1 MTTNYARTERAALT
15 ESLLRVGPDAPTLC
29 EGWTT
34 RDLAAH
40 IVVRESRPDAAP
52 GIAVP
57 LFAGYTERVQ
67 ARAATRKWTVLVG
80 QLADGPPLYSP
91 FWALDRWLNLSEM
104 FVHHEDVLRG
114 GVDPDSDWTPRA
126 LEPGLQ
132 DALAGAVRNAA
143 RMSMAKVPVRVTL
156 RTTDGQTLA
165 RVGSGD
171 EVTVTGTPGELLLFA
186 FGRKPVQVAMDGSAD
201 AVAALSESSRGF

>member
-1 MTTNYARTERAALT
+1 MATNYARTERAALT

-29 EGWTT
+29 EGWTA
-34 RDLAAH
+34 RDLTAH
-40 IVVRESRPDAAP
+40 MVVRESRPDAAP

-67 ARAATRKWTVLVG
+67 ARAATRPWTSLVR
-80 QLADGPPLYSP
+80 QLAGGPPLYSP

-114 GVDPDSDWTPRA
+114 GADPDAEWTPRD

-132 DALAGAVRNAA
+132 DALAGAVRSAA
-143 RMSMAKVPVRVTL
+143 RMSMSKVPVRVTL
-156 RTTDGQTLA
+156 RTADGETLTQ
-165 RVGSGD
+165 VGSGD

-186 FGRKPVQVAMDGSAD
+186 FGRKPVQVTLAGSAD
-201 AVAALSESSRGF
+201 AVAALSGSRRGF